1 MSTLTAFNNTIQQ
14 LIDDLINY
22 FPEDNDYKLFE
33 SSFKMLRQANP
44 RKVLELFKTH
54 ILKHKNYILDENE
67 SFLLEYNYLQSGT
80 GIQDMNYAESLM
92 LRIKDNWR
100 LIDEKNKE
108 AIWKYFKVLIV
119 LSEK

>member
-67 SFLLEYNYLQSGT
+67 SFLLEYDYLQSNT
-80 GIQDMNYAESLM
+80 NIQDMNYAENLM

-100 LIDEKNKE
+100 LIDDKNKQ